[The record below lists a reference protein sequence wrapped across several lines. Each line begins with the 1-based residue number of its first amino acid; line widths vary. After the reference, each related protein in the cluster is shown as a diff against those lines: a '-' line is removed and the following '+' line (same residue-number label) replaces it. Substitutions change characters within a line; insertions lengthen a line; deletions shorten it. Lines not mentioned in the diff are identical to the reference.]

1 MKKPGLLLSI
11 STLLILI
18 ALLALCVVF
27 FGDDATSGPIQIA
40 LLLSTLLTAGI
51 AIFFL
56 KVPWSKVEDDI
67 SENIRQTAPTLL
79 ILLAIG
85 ALTATW
91 MLSGTVPTMIYYGLR
106 IISPRFFIAIT
117 FVLCS
122 VVSILAGSSWTTVG
136 TIGVAMLTA
145 GKLIGLPTGW
155 MAGAIISG
163 AYLGDK
169 LSPLSDAVNLS
180 VTVSGADLYK
190 HIRYSLHTVIP
201 AFIICFAVYLIVGL
215 TLPVTAEVEMTAE
228 LDAIRNTFNISPWLL
243 LIPCLTIFMVVK
255 KVPAFLTLFVS
266 ALAGGLVAFWA
277 QPQIVLQISGE
288 GSGIGTVITSVFKMM
303 STPVA
308 VGTGNPLLDNLTST
322 RGMSGMI
329 NTVWLVICIMSAGG
343 ALAGSG
349 MLETLTNALIRMI
362 RGAGSLVATTIGT
375 CVVSNMILSDQYMA
389 ILLPGKM
396 FSQTYRKLGYA
407 PELLSRTLGDSA
419 TVSSVLVPWNT
430 CAVIQSTVLGV
441 ATMAYFPYVLFCF
454 VTPVIAIL
462 LAAFNFKI
470 HRIEPNENQ

>member
-1 MKKPGLLLSI
+1 MKKPGLALSI
-11 STLLILI
+11 ATLLALM

-51 AIFFL
+51 AIIFL
-56 KVPWSKVEDDI
+56 KVPWAKVEEDI

-79 ILLAIG
+79 ILLSIG

-91 MLSGTVPTMIYYGLR
+91 MLSGTVPTMIYYGLKM
-106 IISPRFFIAIT
+106 ISPRFFIVIT

-122 VVSILAGSSWTTVG
+122 LVSILAGSSWTTVG

-145 GKLIGLPTGW
+145 GKLIGLPVGW

-169 LSPLSDAVNLS
+169 LSPLSDAVNLAA
-180 VTVSGADLYK
+180 TVAGSDLYK

-201 AFIICFAVYLIVGL
+201 AFIICFTVYLIVGL
-215 TLPVTAEVEMTAE
+215 TLPASAEIEMAAE
-228 LDAIRNTFNISPWLL
+228 LNAISNTFHISPWLL

-255 KVPAFLTLFVS
+255 KIPAFLTLFVS
-266 ALAGGLVAFWA
+266 ALVGGLVAFWA
-277 QPQIVLQISGE
+277 QPQIVLQIAGE
-288 GSGIGTVITSVFKMM
+288 GSGVGSALSTVFKMM
-303 STPVA
+303 STPIA
-308 VGTGNPLLDNLTST
+308 VDTGNELLNNLTST
-322 RGMSGMI
+322 RGMAGMI

-349 MLETLTNALIRMI
+349 MLETLTNALIKMI
-362 RGAGSLVATTIGT
+362 RGAGSLVATTVGT
-375 CVVSNMILSDQYMA
+375 CIVSNMILADQYMA

-396 FSQTYRKLGYA
+396 FARTYKKLGYA

-441 ATMAYFPYVLFCF
+441 ATMAYFPYALFCF

-470 HRIEPNENQ
+470 HRLEPHEN

>member
-1 MKKPGLLLSI
+1 MKKPGLALSI
-11 STLLILI
+11 ATLLALM

-51 AIFFL
+51 AILFL
-56 KVPWSKVEDDI
+56 KVPWSKVEEDI

-79 ILLAIG
+79 ILLSIG

-91 MLSGTVPTMIYYGLR
+91 MLSGTVPTMIYYGLKM
-106 IISPRFFIAIT
+106 ISPRFFIVIT

-122 VVSILAGSSWTTVG
+122 LVSILAGSSWTTVG

-145 GKLIGLPTGW
+145 GKLIGLPVGW

-169 LSPLSDAVNLS
+169 LSPLSDAVNLAA
-180 VTVSGADLYK
+180 TVAGSDLYK

-201 AFIICFAVYLIVGL
+201 AFIICFTVYLIVGL
-215 TLPVTAEVEMTAE
+215 TLPASAEIEMDAE
-228 LDAIRNTFNISPWLL
+228 LNAISNTFHISPWLL

-255 KVPAFLTLFVS
+255 KIPAFLTLFVS
-266 ALAGGLVAFWA
+266 ALVGGLVAFWA
-277 QPQIVLQISGE
+277 QPQIVLQIAGE
-288 GSGIGTVITSVFKMM
+288 GSGVGSALSTVFKMM
-303 STPVA
+303 STPIA
-308 VGTGNPLLDNLTST
+308 VDTGNELLNNLTST
-322 RGMSGMI
+322 RGMAGMI

-349 MLETLTNALIRMI
+349 MLETLTNALIKMI
-362 RGAGSLVATTIGT
+362 RGAGSLVATTVGT
-375 CVVSNMILSDQYMA
+375 CIVSNMILADQYMA

-396 FSQTYRKLGYA
+396 FATTYKKLGYA

-441 ATMAYFPYVLFCF
+441 ATMAYFPYALFCF

-470 HRIEPNENQ
+470 HRLEPHEN

>member
-1 MKKPGLLLSI
+1 MKKPGLALSI
-11 STLLILI
+11 ATLLALM

-27 FGDDATSGPIQIA
+27 FGDEATSGPIQIA

-51 AIFFL
+51 AIIFL
-56 KVPWSKVEDDI
+56 KVPWAKVEEDI

-79 ILLAIG
+79 ILLSIG

-91 MLSGTVPTMIYYGLR
+91 MLSGTVPTMIYYGLK
-106 IISPRFFIAIT
+106 IISPRFFIVIT

-122 VVSILAGSSWTTVG
+122 LVSILAGSSWTTVG

-145 GKLIGLPTGW
+145 GKLIGLPVGW

-169 LSPLSDAVNLS
+169 LSPLSDAVNLAA
-180 VTVSGADLYK
+180 TVAGSDLYK

-201 AFIICFAVYLIVGL
+201 AFIICFTVYLIVGL
-215 TLPVTAEVEMTAE
+215 TLPATAEIEMAAE
-228 LDAIRNTFNISPWLL
+228 LNAISNTFHISPWLL

-255 KVPAFLTLFVS
+255 KIPAFLTLFVS
-266 ALAGGLVAFWA
+266 ALVGGLVAFWA
-277 QPQIVLQISGE
+277 QPQIVLQIAGE
-288 GSGIGTVITSVFKMM
+288 GSGVGSALSTVFKMM
-303 STPVA
+303 STPIA
-308 VGTGNPLLDNLTST
+308 VDTGNDLLNNLTST
-322 RGMSGMI
+322 RGMAGMI

-349 MLETLTNALIRMI
+349 MLETLTNALIKMI
-362 RGAGSLVATTIGT
+362 RGAGSLVATTVGT
-375 CVVSNMILSDQYMA
+375 CIVSNMILADQYMA

-396 FSQTYRKLGYA
+396 FASTYKKLGYA

-441 ATMAYFPYVLFCF
+441 ATMAYFPYALFCF

-470 HRIEPNENQ
+470 HRLEPHEN